1 MIRLITHLEFN
12 LKTNQI
18 SREIIDCTQEDFAN
32 PIFVKALILDYLDD
46 IFASILVQYAEE
58 EDWTE
63 VNFYDLLNEY
73 IPQER
78 HCHRWGIHIYR
89 FDDFYVVA
97 NPDKDI
103 VEVFRD

>member
-1 MIRLITHLEFN
+1 MIKIVTNPAQIAPSVRASYSVTFLENEFSNPVRIEDLVNDYNDELIHSVYIQN
-12 LKTNQI
+12 G
-18 SREIIDCTQEDFAN
+18 
-32 PIFVKALILDYLDD
+32 P
-46 IFASILVQYAEE
+46 E
-58 EDWTE
+58 EDWSSI
-63 VNFYDLLNEY
+63 NIYDLLETV
-73 IPQER
+73 IPENQ